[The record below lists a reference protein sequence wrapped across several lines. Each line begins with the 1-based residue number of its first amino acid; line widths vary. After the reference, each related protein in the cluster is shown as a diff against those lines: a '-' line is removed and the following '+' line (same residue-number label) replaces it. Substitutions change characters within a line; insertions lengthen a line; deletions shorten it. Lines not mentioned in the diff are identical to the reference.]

1 MFNDRPLLRATPLLP
16 LELTNE
22 KERDGSRIVGE
33 PSGKF
38 VGKLFVST
46 LKEVSI

>member
-1 MFNDRPLLRATPLLP
+1 MTDRYSEVLRYCLYKDL
-16 LELTNE
+16 NE
-22 KERDGSRIVGE
+22 KEGDGSRIVGD

>member
-1 MFNDRPLLRATPLLP
+1 MFNDRPLLRATTAFRK
-16 LELTNE
+16 TNE

>member
-1 MFNDRPLLRATPLLP
+1 MTDRYSEVLRYYLWK
-16 LELTNE
+16 TNE
-22 KERDGSRIVGE
+22 KEHDGSRIVGE

-46 LKEVSI
+46 LKEVSM